1 MARTNRLCLAFPNQ
15 LGANED
21 GQPTSDPWESFLM
34 FLRYCQQGTGYLID
48 RSAHAATWLSH
59 YDNLMQ
65 QLSIVRAT
73 LPRVKISAEGQSY
86 ESLMEQAQLLVN
98 YLDIFLGELK
108 KLPHQSG
115 N

>member
-1 MARTNRLCLAFPNQ
+1 MYFNQSLLGEFFEDPARVARTNRLCLAFPNQ
-15 LGANED
+15 LGVDED
-21 GQPTSDPWESFLM
+21 GQPASEPVESF

-86 ESLMEQAQLLVN
+86 ENLMEQA
-98 YLDIFLGELK
+98 
-108 KLPHQSG
+108 
-115 N
+115 